1 MGNRQKIMNLTFLL
15 GLALA
20 DKATY
25 APDMETLFRTELGYK
40 VIRSLKEHF
49 TDMGTVKL
57 LDVQGKDVE
66 AEDGLFPGR
75 VTFTTLY
82 QDQILFCYVD
92 VDFYTDGR
100 QSTIQTRPNCNP
112 IEPLEDDA
120 EDFEVAQAVAVTV
133 EDIAE

>member
-1 MGNRQKIMNLTFLL
+1 M
-15 GLALA
+15 
-20 DKATY
+20 
-25 APDMETLFRTELGYK
+25 FRTELGYK

-66 AEDGLFPGR
+66 VEDGLFPGR
-75 VTFTTLY
+75 VKFTTLY
-82 QDQILFCYVD
+82 DDKILFCYVD

-100 QSTIQTRPNCNP
+100 QSTIQTRPNCNQ

-120 EDFEVAQAVAVTV
+120 ADAENVEAALTV